1 MEFPVRIEPFIFVG
15 ILACVGNAVVVPPA
29 AGNTVGKFYCCA
41 DAAGKY
47 ICGDTLPMACYG
59 RSYRELGSDGRTI
72 RIIEAPLNAEQRA
85 QRVAEE
91 EQRRKEELQQKEQQR
106 KDQILL
112 DTYVSTDEIEVL
124 RKRALD
130 EVRQSIRNAE
140 ARIAEIQA
148 LRKKYE
154 NEAEFYKNRS
164 APPDIQKG
172 LADTEFEI
180 KAQESIIEAREKEK
194 EAIQTKFD
202 EDRKRFLDLQ
212 HRKPR

>member
-1 MEFPVRIEPFIFVG
+1 VRIEPFIFVG
-15 ILACVGNAVVVPPA
+15 ILACAGNAVAAPSA
-29 AGNTVGKFYCCA
+29 AGNIVGKFYCCA

-59 RSYRELGSDGRTI
+59 RAYRELGANGRTL

-85 QRVAEE
+85 QRAAEE
-91 EQRRKEELQQKEQQR
+91 EQRRQDDVRLKEQQR

-112 DTYVSTDEIEVL
+112 DTYVSADEIEVL

-130 EVRQSIRNAE
+130 DVRQSIRGAE

-148 LRKKYE
+148 LRKKHE
-154 NEAEFYKNRS
+154 NEAEFYKNRDL
-164 APPDIQKG
+164 PPDIQKG

-194 EAIQTKFD
+194 EAIQARFD
-202 EDRKRFLDLQ
+202 EDHKRFLDLQ
-212 HRKPR
+212 HRKPVTPR